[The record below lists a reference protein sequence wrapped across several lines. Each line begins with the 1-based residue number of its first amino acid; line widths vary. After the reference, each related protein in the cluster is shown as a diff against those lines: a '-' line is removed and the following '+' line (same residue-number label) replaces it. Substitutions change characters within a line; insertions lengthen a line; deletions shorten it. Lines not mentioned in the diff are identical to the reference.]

1 MNDEYR
7 VVNSEDEFEKYKQL
21 IMEGEVEEELN
32 EYLIKAFGSTYNSE
46 LQEKVKQVYNQQGLS
61 LKDESWKDHKSIKG

>member
-61 LKDESWKDHKSIKG
+61 LKDES